1 MEFKTN
7 QNHFFLDYEYYL
19 VAKKMLKVKDGII
32 FRVVSGQPLWH
43 ERLDNEL
50 FKTDFDPQPAGL
62 VVRGDS
68 HQEAIDYAFNQ
79 RLANGRKIP
88 FRIERRTEL
97 GYYFRLVSRQD
108 ISVRP
113 DKLISRNDE
122 FLEML
127 IMLSLED
134 LQILDADGNGYTD
147 RFIVP
152 LFEKFY
158 VDMAKQLR
166 VEEKQLNRWLTIT
179 NNFRNFFK
187 EV

>member
-1 MEFKTN
+1 
-7 QNHFFLDYEYYL
+7 
-19 VAKKMLKVKDGII
+19 
-32 FRVVSGQPLWH
+32 
-43 ERLDNEL
+43 
-50 FKTDFDPQPAGL
+50 
-62 VVRGDS
+62 
-68 HQEAIDYAFNQ
+68 
-79 RLANGRKIP
+79 
-88 FRIERRTEL
+88 
-97 GYYFRLVSRQD
+97 
-108 ISVRP
+108 
-113 DKLISRNDE
+113 
-122 FLEML
+122 ML